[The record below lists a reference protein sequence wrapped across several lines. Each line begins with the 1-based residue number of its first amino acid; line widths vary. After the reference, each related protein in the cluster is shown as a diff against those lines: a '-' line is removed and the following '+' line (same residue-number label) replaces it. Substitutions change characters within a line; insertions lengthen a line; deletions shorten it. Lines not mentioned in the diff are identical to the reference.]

1 MELQELKTTWTKQKT
16 IGYSAE
22 ELNSIYHIKQIH
34 SFANLKTGWSW
45 DLKLSILISVIFIT
59 ALQILNFRT
68 SDFWAICMATLAI
81 QHVLF
86 YQVQLF
92 LLRKYSAFNHDIN
105 QSLSK
110 AIGKI
115 RVLLWFYR
123 LWPAVLTII
132 LSMVYV
138 ALFKPQQPVWLMLV
152 TGISLAAAV
161 AVLSNII
168 SAVLVRKHL
177 IKLEGLRR
185 GLIKL
190 SEEEIY

>member
-1 MELQELKTTWTKQKT
+1 MELQDLKTVWTKQKT
-16 IGYSAE
+16 IDYSPE

-34 SFANLKTGWSW
+34 SFSNLKTDWSW

-59 ALQILNFRT
+59 ALQILEFRT
-68 SDFWAICMATLAI
+68 SDFWTVCMAALAI

-86 YQVQLF
+86 YQFQLF
-92 LLRKYSAFNHDIN
+92 LLRKYSAFNHDIG

-115 RVLLWFYR
+115 KVLLWFYR

-132 LSMVYV
+132 LSIVYV
-138 ALFKPQQPVWLMLV
+138 ALFKPQQPIWLMVV
-152 TGISLAAAV
+152 TGILLATAV

-177 IKLEGLRR
+177 IKLEGLRMD
-185 GLIKL
+185 LIKL
-190 SEEEIY
+190 SEEEV

>member
-1 MELQELKTTWTKQKT
+1 MELQELKSVWTKQKT
-16 IGYSAE
+16 ISYSPE

-34 SFANLKTGWSW
+34 SFSNLKAGWSW

-59 ALQILNFRT
+59 TLQILDFKTSNFWT
-68 SDFWAICMATLAI
+68 LCMATLAL
-81 QHVLF
+81 QHILF
-86 YQVQLF
+86 YQIQLN
-92 LLRKYSAFNHDIN
+92 LLRKYSVFNNDIR

-138 ALFKPQQPVWLMLV
+138 VLFKPQQPVWLIVV
-152 TGISLAAAV
+152 TGILLATAV

-177 IKLEGLRR
+177 IKLEGLRMD
-185 GLIKL
+185 LVKL
-190 SEEEIY
+190 SEEEV

>member
-16 IGYSAE
+16 IGYTAE

-34 SFANLKTGWSW
+34 SFANLQAGWSW
-45 DLKLSILISVIFIT
+45 DLKLSILISLIFIT

-68 SDFWAICMATLAI
+68 SDFWTICMATLAI

-92 LLRKYSAFNHDIN
+92 LLRKYSVFNQDISH
-105 QSLSK
+105 SLLK

-123 LWPAVLTII
+123 LWPALLTII
-132 LSMVYV
+132 LSIIYV
-138 ALFKPQQPVWLMLV
+138 VLFKPQQPVWLMLV
-152 TGISLAAAV
+152 TGIILATAV

-177 IKLEGLRR
+177 IKLERLRMD
-185 GLIKL
+185 LIKL
-190 SEEEIY
+190 SEEEV